1 MLQVKLLNAKS
12 DGYRVKE
19 YVKVLKELYELSI
32 PQILNDEAQEEF
44 DPKKNIYENFSEMD
58 LHQLRG

>member
-1 MLQVKLLNAKS
+1 MLQVKLLSAKS

-32 PQILNDEAQEEF
+32 PQILNDETKEEF

-58 LHQLRG
+58 LH